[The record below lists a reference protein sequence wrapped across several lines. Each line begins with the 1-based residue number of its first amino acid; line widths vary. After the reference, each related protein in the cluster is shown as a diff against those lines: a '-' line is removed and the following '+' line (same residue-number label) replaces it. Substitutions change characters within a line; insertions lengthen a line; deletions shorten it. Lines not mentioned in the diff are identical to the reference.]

1 MLVVVVVVDVVVVV
15 VAVVAVVGVL
25 AFFFLEDN
33 HREYRS
39 LPLQAQF
46 DICSL
51 LLCLLFG
58 FV

>member
-15 VAVVAVVGVL
+15 VAVVADVGVL

-39 LPLQAQF
+39 LPPPAQF
-46 DICSL
+46 GICSL

>member
-15 VAVVAVVGVL
+15 VAVVADVGVL

-33 HREYRS
+33 HRESQS
-39 LPLQAQF
+39 LPPLAQF
-46 DICSL
+46 DCSL

>member
-15 VAVVAVVGVL
+15 VAVVADVGVL

-33 HREYRS
+33 HRESQS
-39 LPLQAQF
+39 LPPLEQF
-46 DICSL
+46 DCSL